1 MRGASAEPVE
11 PDEEC
16 TVDAPEARGYRRT
29 LEEGLIGREKPDAPE
44 LSQEL

>member
-11 PDEEC
+11 PDEERKI
-16 TVDAPEARGYRRT
+16 DAPEARDYRRT
-29 LEEGLIGREKPDAPE
+29 LEEGLIGKKPDAPE